1 MANRQNSDNY
11 PVDWPAIA
19 RAVKESAGFRCQQ
32 CDKQCRRPGEMHLGW
47 QYELTV
53 AHLDHGYEAA
63 ATTVAALCIRCHFA
77 YDAPRVWVARR
88 RALCRRLLRGGQ
100 LAFSLS
106 Q

>member
-19 RAVKESAGFRCQQ
+19 RVVKESAGFCCQACGQQ
-32 CDKQCRRPGEMHLGW
+32 CRTPGQFYLGW

-53 AHLDHGYEAA
+53 AHLDDGYAA
-63 ATTVAALCIRCHFA
+63 EATTVAALCVRCHFA

-88 RALCRRLLRGGQ
+88 RALRHRLLRGGQ
-100 LAFSLS
+100 LAFAYK
-106 Q
+106 